1 MTANIGDWMQ
11 QEYSDHGKL
20 KKAIERIVYRTK
32 VDNDLL
38 PACVSLAPTSSV
50 NDLLIALHQLDYSC
64 DAKHGC
70 AFGAC
75 IADGQGGK
83 ASLFD

>member
-20 KKAIERIVYRTK
+20 KKAIQRIVYSRK

-38 PACVSLAPTSSV
+38 PAIVSLAPTSDV
-50 NDLLIALHQLDYSC
+50 NDLYVGLHQLDYSS

-70 AFGAC
+70 AFGR
-75 IADGQGGK
+75 
-83 ASLFD
+83 